1 MEADP
6 LAIKPRRRVLIIG
19 SGFRTKNNFLPAL
32 CCLPSEYEIVGIH
45 SRTAERLLP
54 VAEHWKVP
62 AVLSLDHV
70 DFQTV
75 DLVIVS
81 VPTSQNSNVLRRLL
95 PHAARLSLL
104 MDTPVAATVN
114 QLASTLPLLRN
125 FKQVLVAED
134 YMNFPPFALLR
145 KALKDGLLGTLQG
158 LTLYNTGFKYHGMA
172 LIRSFNGFGFVRR
185 AWNRKAGA
193 FSKIVGY
200 SFADGYRAIVVG
212 PYRSRYVS
220 GIITLEGSK
229 GVAIDFAGDSTFGF
243 SGNRPVYTLTA
254 QRAKDN
260 CLTGFSLDG
269 AGGKYSVELPEIRTM
284 MAMDFADKSDLNLLK
299 NSALLTIL
307 RALDEPGNINNSYGI
322 DHMIYDVF
330 VPKLALR
337 GFLPFD
343 PFLWLGS
350 NVVSVLRAVSSLK
363 VQRG

>member
-1 MEADP
+1 
-6 LAIKPRRRVLIIG
+6 
-19 SGFRTKNNFLPAL
+19 
-32 CCLPSEYEIVGIH
+32 
-45 SRTAERLLP
+45 
-54 VAEHWKVP
+54 
-62 AVLSLDHV
+62 
-70 DFQTV
+70 
-75 DLVIVS
+75 
-81 VPTSQNSNVLRRLL
+81 
-95 PHAARLSLL
+95 
-104 MDTPVAATVN
+104 
-114 QLASTLPLLRN
+114 
-125 FKQVLVAED
+125 VAED

-145 KALKDGLLGTLQG
+145 KALNDGLLGTLHG
-158 LTLYNTGFKYHGMA
+158 LTLYNTGFQYHGMA
-172 LIRSFNGFGFVRR
+172 LIRSFNGFRFLRR
-185 AWNRKAGA
+185 TWNRKAGT
-193 FSKIVGY
+193 FSRIVGY

-220 GIITLEGSK
+220 GIITLEGSR
-229 GVAIDFAGDSTFGF
+229 AIVTDFAGDSTFGF

-269 AGGKYSVELPEIRTM
+269 AGSEYSVELPEIRTM

-350 NVVSVLRAVSSLK
+350 NVVSVLRAVSSL
-363 VQRG
+363 RHSLAS